1 MTPEKGNSEEAN
13 MIQLEEV
20 GRGGGG
26 RGVRQTR
33 YDGKLATG
41 QNHWVTFLHAS

>member
-26 RGVRQTR
+26 EG
-33 YDGKLATG
+33 GEANSLG
-41 QNHWVTFLHAS
+41 W

>member
-20 GRGGGG
+20 GQGEG
-26 RGVRQTR
+26 GVRQTC
-33 YDGKLATG
+33 YDGKLATWK
-41 QNHWVTFLHAS
+41 NH